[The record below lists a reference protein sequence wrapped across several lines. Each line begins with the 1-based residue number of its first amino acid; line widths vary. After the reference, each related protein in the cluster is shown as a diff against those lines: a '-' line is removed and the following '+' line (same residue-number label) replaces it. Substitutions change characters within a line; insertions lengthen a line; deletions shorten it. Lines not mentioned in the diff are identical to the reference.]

1 MSDTNKLAMQWRSVS
16 HLLDEALLLPA
27 SERERWL
34 AELPVE
40 QIHLRETLRHFL
52 ELHARIDGEGF
63 LASPAQPPID
73 MVSVTP
79 LLSPGA
85 SVGPYRVIEE
95 LGAGGMG
102 SVWLAERSDKKPRR
116 RVALKLPRMVWA
128 SDLSARL
135 ERERDILASL
145 EHPNI
150 ARLYDAGLDDQARPY
165 LAIEYVEGIRITQY
179 CREHQLSPRQRVE
192 LFLQVLAAVQYAHT
206 RLVLHRD
213 LKPSNI
219 LVNRNGDVRLLDFGI
234 AKLIE
239 DSQADSES
247 DPITV
252 TRALTPRYASPEQ
265 LRGERLTL
273 VSDVYSL
280 GVILYELLA
289 ELSPYPVS
297 AKSRVEL
304 ELAVMEGVL
313 TPPSR
318 RVASSGGTGDL
329 QLSGLRLSRILRG
342 DLDAIVLKSL
352 ALDVHCRYASVEALA
367 KDLQRWLDGRPVLAS
382 APSKWVI
389 AQKFALRNRA
399 AVSIATAATIMILAT
414 SGVAIYQAKKATAE
428 SQRAAA
434 TRDFLI
440 DMFEGANPELHG
452 GREATVRELLSAAME
467 KLSKRQATD
476 PFFVAETYAAISTAW
491 LKFGNDANAVVALRK
506 RFDSLARAG
515 IPSQKLEAKLDE
527 GRLAAHAF
535 QIDYLREVLASTES
549 YKSEYSDAPVA
560 RADRYWLLGWVAL
573 EDGRMRDAEANFRS
587 SLAISEKIGDELR
600 ISRSYYGIASAST
613 HFAASNEVIKIIES
627 GLTRIDE
634 SRLDDWQKIQRRFE
648 LISCLAILGEYQYG
662 WLLMWEVFQDAQ
674 KLSGKWVLS
683 QVEIYSYVIA
693 WALRV
698 GEIEKASRIA
708 DSIEI
713 NEIPDSLKK
722 ADLVLS
728 AALVKTRNN
737 SIDEALGLVAQA
749 FSLYEKLDT
758 RRSYK
763 ATAFLA
769 EVAVVGNNLE
779 LLRNVV
785 ESPSW
790 TQSESLS
797 KASDKSLLLNW
808 YSGVERFYKKDF
820 ESASSKFVK
829 ALEIAK
835 ELGPEGHPRVSL
847 IKLAIVRS
855 SLAKGE
861 ISEKNFDTREIEA
874 IGKKLRGSYN
884 SDSEPIKEL
893 EFVESQL
900 ISVIDL
906 KNARSAPT
914 WRLSLL

>member
-1 MSDTNKLAMQWRSVS
+1 
-16 HLLDEALLLPA
+16 
-27 SERERWL
+27 
-34 AELPVE
+34 
-40 QIHLRETLRHFL
+40 
-52 ELHARIDGEGF
+52 
-63 LASPAQPPID
+63 
-73 MVSVTP
+73 
-79 LLSPGA
+79 
-85 SVGPYRVIEE
+85 
-95 LGAGGMG
+95 
-102 SVWLAERSDKKPRR
+102 
-116 RVALKLPRMVWA
+116 
-128 SDLSARL
+128 
-135 ERERDILASL
+135 
-145 EHPNI
+145 
-150 ARLYDAGLDDQARPY
+150 
-165 LAIEYVEGIRITQY
+165 
-179 CREHQLSPRQRVE
+179 
-192 LFLQVLAAVQYAHT
+192 
-206 RLVLHRD
+206 
-213 LKPSNI
+213 
-219 LVNRNGDVRLLDFGI
+219 
-234 AKLIE
+234 
-239 DSQADSES
+239 
-247 DPITV
+247 
-252 TRALTPRYASPEQ
+252 
-265 LRGERLTL
+265 
-273 VSDVYSL
+273 
-280 GVILYELLA
+280 
-289 ELSPYPVS
+289 
-297 AKSRVEL
+297 
-304 ELAVMEGVL
+304 
-313 TPPSR
+313 
-318 RVASSGGTGDL
+318 
-329 QLSGLRLSRILRG
+329 
-342 DLDAIVLKSL
+342 
-352 ALDVHCRYASVEALA
+352 
-367 KDLQRWLDGRPVLAS
+367 
-382 APSKWVI
+382 
-389 AQKFALRNRA
+389 
-399 AVSIATAATIMILAT
+399 
-414 SGVAIYQAKKATAE
+414 
-428 SQRAAA
+428 
-434 TRDFLI
+434 
-440 DMFEGANPELHG
+440 
-452 GREATVRELLSAAME
+452 
-467 KLSKRQATD
+467 
-476 PFFVAETYAAISTAW
+476 
-491 LKFGNDANAVVALRK
+491 
-506 RFDSLARAG
+506 
-515 IPSQKLEAKLDE
+515 
-527 GRLAAHAF
+527 
-535 QIDYLREVLASTES
+535 
-549 YKSEYSDAPVA
+549 
-560 RADRYWLLGWVAL
+560 
-573 EDGRMRDAEANFRS
+573 
-587 SLAISEKIGDELR
+587 
-600 ISRSYYGIASAST
+600 
-613 HFAASNEVIKIIES
+613 
-627 GLTRIDE
+627 
-634 SRLDDWQKIQRRFE
+634 
-648 LISCLAILGEYQYG
+648 
-662 WLLMWEVFQDAQ
+662 MWEVFQDAQ

-906 KNARSAPT
+906 KNARSAPN